1 MALRLAPG
9 SDVRQGLEEI
19 AQREQI
25 SAGVVMGA
33 VGSLSTVCLRFAGQD
48 VPTTL
53 DGKHEILTL
62 SGTVGQ
68 DGAHLH
74 MTVADLQGNCI
85 GGHVV
90 NGCQVYTTLEL
101 VIAVL
106 PDVQFQRIFDPVTGC
121 KELSVTRVGSEG
133 L

>member
-1 MALRLAPG
+1 M
-9 SDVRQGLEEI
+9 RQGLEEL
-19 AQREQI
+19 AQQEQI

-33 VGSLSTVCLRFAGQD
+33 VGSLSTACLRFAGQD

-53 DGKHEILTL
+53 NGKHEILTL

-74 MTVADLQGNCI
+74 MTVADSQGKCI

-106 PDVQFQRIFDPVTGC
+106 PDVRFQRMVDPATGY
-121 KELSVTRVGSEG
+121 KELSVTRMEKRGE
-133 L
+133 